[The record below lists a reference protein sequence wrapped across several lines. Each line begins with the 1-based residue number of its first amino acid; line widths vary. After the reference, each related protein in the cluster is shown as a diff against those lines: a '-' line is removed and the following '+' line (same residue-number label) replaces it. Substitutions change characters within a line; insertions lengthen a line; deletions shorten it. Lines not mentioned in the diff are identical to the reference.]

1 MYWAKE
7 DIGTMG
13 TKDTRKHFVYQKGQE
28 GYYADVSEI
37 VCFESEGRRVKVVTL
52 TGEDAFYGKISDI
65 YESLDHAFFWQI
77 HQSIIINCSMVGEWN
92 YEAVT
97 MRTGRCCQLVSHEE
111 RKYVPGFA
119 FVFQGKVLV

>member
-1 MYWAKE
+1 
-7 DIGTMG
+7 MG

-97 MRTGRCCQLVSHEE
+97 MRTGAVLPISQSR
-111 RKYVPGFA
+111 RKEIRARVRLCISRKGC
-119 FVFQGKVLV
+119 